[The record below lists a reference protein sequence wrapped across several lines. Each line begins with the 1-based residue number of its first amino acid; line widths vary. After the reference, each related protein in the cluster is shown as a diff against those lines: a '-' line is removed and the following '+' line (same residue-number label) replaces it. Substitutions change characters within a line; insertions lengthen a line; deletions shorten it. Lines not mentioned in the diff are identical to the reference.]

1 VDNRDIIIDVASIAG
16 APAVDLDNTAG
27 TLSNL
32 DIDCGGSG
40 TAITAHHG
48 RASASLEV
56 SDSTIT
62 SCTKGIDL
70 HTDGES
76 APMILMNVH
85 IESMIAIS
93 SDGADIMVHDGVL
106 NGTVD
111 VDSAIANLY
120 DVSPISESTSFGE
133 IRTWA
138 THIFDVRLNGNSQN
152 ADIVFEVEDYWSGD
166 AQGSSVQVSLPAK
179 IVDDSGTR
187 DYSTVRVIASASGL
201 PDTDANFS
209 FGISVDD
216 IIQVDMIENQAP
228 EVEII
233 IPDDGFRI
241 MESLPIEI
249 RAVISDDLDVNSD
262 LDIVWTVVVGQTEM
276 MQLSGEWNNITDLPA
291 GFYVLSLDVT
301 DTQGKTSS
309 DSLSFEITLLDSDE
323 DWSLTCNSETWFD
336 KEENLYCGPD
346 IYDTDD
352 DNDGSLDVRDAWPND
367 ACASIDT
374 DNDGQ
379 PDDLHC
385 PPGVTTWLTVDPDDD
400 GDGIPD
406 NLEGADSGEDS
417 ESSSLGTVIFVLV
430 FLIAAAYML
439 MRRKQG
445 VE

>member
-1 VDNRDIIIDVASIAG
+1 M
-16 APAVDLDNTAG
+16 
-27 TLSNL
+27 
-32 DIDCGGSG
+32 
-40 TAITAHHG
+40 
-48 RASASLEV
+48 
-56 SDSTIT
+56 
-62 SCTKGIDL
+62 

-76 APMILMNVH
+76 APMILKNVH
-85 IESMIAIS
+85 IKSMIAIS
-93 SDGADIMVHDGVL
+93 SDGADIMVHGGVL

-120 DVSPISESTSFGE
+120 DVSPTSESTSFGE

-138 THIFDVRLNGNSQN
+138 THIFDIRLNGNSQS
-152 ADIVFEVEDYWSGD
+152 ADITFEVEDYWSGD

-179 IVDDSGTR
+179 VVDDSGTS
-187 DYSTVRVIASASGL
+187 DYSTVRVIASANGL

-209 FGISVDD
+209 FGIGVDE

-249 RAVISDDLDVNSD
+249 RAVISDDLDANSD

-276 MQLSGEWNNITDLPA
+276 MQLFGEWNNITDLPA

-301 DTQGKTSS
+301 DSQGKTAS

-374 DNDGQ
+374 DSDGQ

-406 NLEGADSGEDS
+406 ISEGAESGEDS
-417 ESSSLGTVIFVLV
+417 ESSSVGTVIFVLI
-430 FLIAAAYML
+430 FLGAAAYML

>member
-1 VDNRDIIIDVASIAG
+1 MQNCQSNAIWAQSVEFMADGLTVTDKVSLGAVEGHLSNFDGADLVVNNLDEFEMNNLNITSLSGADNREIIIDEASIGG

-62 SCTKGIDL
+62 SCTKGVDL

-93 SDGADIMVHDGVL
+93 SDGADIMVHGGVL

-120 DVSPISESTSFGE
+120 DVSPTSESTSFGE

-138 THIFDVRLNGNSQN
+138 THIFDIRLNGNSQS
-152 ADIVFEVEDYWSGD
+152 ADITFEVEDYWSGD

-179 IVDDSGTR
+179 VVDDSGTS
-187 DYSTVRVIASASGL
+187 DYSTVRVIASANGL

-209 FGISVDD
+209 FGIGVDE

-241 MESLPIEI
+241 ME
-249 RAVISDDLDVNSD
+249 
-262 LDIVWTVVVGQTEM
+262 
-276 MQLSGEWNNITDLPA
+276 
-291 GFYVLSLDVT
+291 
-301 DTQGKTSS
+301 
-309 DSLSFEITLLDSDE
+309 
-323 DWSLTCNSETWFD
+323 
-336 KEENLYCGPD
+336 
-346 IYDTDD
+346 
-352 DNDGSLDVRDAWPND
+352 
-367 ACASIDT
+367 ACR
-374 DNDGQ
+374 
-379 PDDLHC
+379 LR
-385 PPGVTTWLTVDPDDD
+385 
-400 GDGIPD
+400 
-406 NLEGADSGEDS
+406 LE
-417 ESSSLGTVIFVLV
+417 
-430 FLIAAAYML
+430 
-439 MRRKQG
+439 R
-445 VE
+445 